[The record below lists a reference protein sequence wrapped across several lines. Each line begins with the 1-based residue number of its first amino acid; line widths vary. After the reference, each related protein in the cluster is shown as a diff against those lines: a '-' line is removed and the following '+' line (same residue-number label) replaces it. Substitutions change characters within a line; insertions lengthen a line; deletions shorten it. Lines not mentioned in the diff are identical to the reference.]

1 MKEKHQVTIRIILVF
16 LLIIGSLVFKV
27 IPEYKE
33 TQGSSD
39 KYIDTEKYTDIVE
52 ITINNKPN
60 FALVIEDKIISNILF
75 FDQESICLYNKN
87 IEGSTIKEGTKKIIE
102 LLIENDYLK
111 QNYFLIIKNYKN
123 ISYTQVKNNLLKAL
137 SELDVNVI
145 LQEETTT
152 IKDKAKKLDIESDD
166 DESNLKEIELI
177 SKNIIRRYKNHVST
191 TPGIITENITEDN
204 SRNYTDTVY
213 KKIEKYVRENNITN
227 QTVNDQRLEITKIPA
242 NSSGTIFPDETSWY
256 YVENKKVYAYISIKV
271 KNKNYNYCYQSSIDE
286 YKKGQC

>member
-177 SKNIIRRYKNHVST
+177 SKNIIRRYKNNVST

>member
-1 MKEKHQVTIRIILVF
+1 MCS
-16 LLIIGSLVFKV
+16 LIFKV

-39 KYIDTEKYTDIVE
+39 KFIAIDKYTDIIE

-60 FALVIEDKIISNILF
+60 FALIIEDKIISNILF
-75 FDQESICLYNKN
+75 FDQESICLYNQN
-87 IEGSTIKEGTKKIIE
+87 IEGLTIKEGTKKIIE

-123 ISYTQVKNNLLKAL
+123 ISYSQVKNNLLNAL
-137 SELDVNVI
+137 SDLEVNVI

-152 IKDKAKKLDIESDD
+152 IKDKALSLDINKE
-166 DESNLKEIELI
+166 DEE
-177 SKNIIRRYKNHVST
+177 
-191 TPGIITENITEDN
+191 N

-213 KKIEKYVRENNITN
+213 KKIEKYVRDNNITN
-227 QTVNDQRLEITKIPA
+227 QSISEQTLEITKIPA
-242 NSSGTIFPDETSWY
+242 NTSGTIFPDETSWY

-271 KNKNYNYCYQSSIDE
+271 KNNNYNYCYQSSIDE

>member
-16 LLIIGSLVFKV
+16 ILIICSLIFKV

-39 KYIDTEKYTDIVE
+39 KFIATDKYTDIVE

-60 FALVIEDKIISNILF
+60 FALVVEDKIISNILF

-87 IEGSTIKEGTKKIIE
+87 IEGLTIKEGTKRIIE
-102 LLIENDYLK
+102 ILIENDYLK

-123 ISYTQVKNNLLKAL
+123 ISYNQVKNDLLKAL
-137 SELDVNVI
+137 SNLEVNVI
-145 LQEETTT
+145 LQEETTS
-152 IKDKAKKLDIESDD
+152 IKDKAISLDINKEDE
-166 DESNLKEIELI
+166 ESNLKEIELI
-177 SKNIIRRYKNHVST
+177 SKNIVRRCTNNVSLT
-191 TPGIITENITEDN
+191 HGISKENITEEN

-213 KKIEKYVRENNITN
+213 KKIEKYVRDNNIVN
-227 QTVNDQRLEITKIPA
+227 QSISEQTLEITKIPA
-242 NSSGTIFPDETSWY
+242 NPTGTIFPDETSWY
-256 YVENKKVYAYISIKV
+256 YIENGKVYAYISIKI
-271 KNKNYNYCYQSSIDE
+271 KNNNYNYCYQSSIDE

>member
-16 LLIIGSLVFKV
+16 ILIICSLIFKV

-39 KYIDTEKYTDIVE
+39 KFIATDKYTDIVE

-60 FALVIEDKIISNILF
+60 FALVVEDKIISNILF

-87 IEGSTIKEGTKKIIE
+87 IEGLTIKEGTKRIIE
-102 LLIENDYLK
+102 ILIENDYLK

-123 ISYTQVKNNLLKAL
+123 ISYNQVKNDLLKAL
-137 SELDVNVI
+137 SNLEVNVI
-145 LQEETTT
+145 LQEETTS
-152 IKDKAKKLDIESDD
+152 IKDKAISLDINKEDE
-166 DESNLKEIELI
+166 ESNLKEIELI
-177 SKNIIRRYKNHVST
+177 SKNIVRRYKNNVSL
-191 TPGIITENITEDN
+191 TPGISKENITEEN

-213 KKIEKYVRENNITN
+213 KKIEKYVRDNNIVN
-227 QTVNDQRLEITKIPA
+227 QSISEQTLEITKIPA
-242 NSSGTIFPDETSWY
+242 NPTGTIFPDETSWY
-256 YVENKKVYAYISIKV
+256 YIENGKVYAYISIKI
-271 KNKNYNYCYQSSIDE
+271 KNNNYNYCYQSSIDE